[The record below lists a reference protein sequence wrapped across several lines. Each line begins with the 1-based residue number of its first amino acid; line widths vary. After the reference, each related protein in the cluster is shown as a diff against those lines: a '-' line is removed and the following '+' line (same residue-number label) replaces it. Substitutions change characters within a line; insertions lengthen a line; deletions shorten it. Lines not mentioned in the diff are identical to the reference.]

1 MHRKTF
7 DQELNNLQQKLVHMG
22 QFVEQA
28 LERALESLS
37 NLNRELARKVVDDD
51 IKVNEME
58 AEIEM
63 LALQLIATQQPVAKD
78 LRKIIA
84 AIKIASSLERMA
96 DLSVDIAKVTI
107 RIQEDQLMKPLIDI
121 PKMAEMVKEMLA
133 NGIESYIHEKVE
145 LAFGLAEIDD
155 RVDKLYSQVLRDLL
169 EIMTERPET
178 LSQAMLLSFVARYI
192 ERIGDHATNIGESVI
207 YLVKGKK
214 PDLNL

>member
-1 MHRKTF
+1 MQRKTF
-7 DQELNNLQQKLVHMG
+7 DQELSNLQQKLLHMG
-22 QFVEQA
+22 HLVENA
-28 LERALESLS
+28 LLKALESLS
-37 NLNRELARKVVDDD
+37 NLDRELARKIVDDD
-51 IKVNEME
+51 VKVNEKE
-58 AEIEM
+58 DEIET
-63 LALQLIATQQPVAKD
+63 LALQLVATQQPVAKD

-107 RIQEDQLMKPLIDI
+107 RIQEDKLLKPLIDI
-121 PKMAEMVKEMLA
+121 PKMAELVKEMLS
-133 NGIESYIHEKVE
+133 NGIQSYINENVE

-155 RVDKLYSQVLRDLL
+155 RVDKLYSKVLRDLL
-169 EIMTERPET
+169 EIMTQKPET
-178 LSQAMLLSFVARYI
+178 LSQGMLLSFVARYI